1 MKIRGIDLLDAG
13 KRMFHQVREDQL
25 TDRAAVVAY
34 QFLFSVVPLMIFLT
48 ALSAFVSKAIGTEDA
63 VSNVT
68 NWLFN
73 HLPDTTAEAVKQ
85 PIQEIL
91 QNQSGGLLSFGAVL
105 ALWSAKGAVA
115 AMMKGLNIAYDV
127 EDTRSWPRRTAIA
140 IGLTVALG
148 IALIVSSIILVVGFA
163 AGQRVQ
169 NAVGIG
175 DVWSVVWQVARWPLI
190 AVFLLV
196 ALAFLY
202 WAGPNIHLP
211 IRWLSPGAVLSV
223 VGWAIATYGLGIYF
237 KYAGSYAAA
246 YGVLGGVLAFIFWIY
261 VLSLIVLIGGELNA
275 VIRAMGTN
283 GAEAPGAHAS
293 DPSSTEER
301 QQHPVGA

>member
-1 MKIRGIDLLDAG
+1 MKIRGIDLLDVG
-13 KRMFHQVREDQL
+13 KRMFHQFREDDL
-25 TDRAAVVAY
+25 TDRSAVVAY

-48 ALSAFVSKAIGTEDA
+48 ALSAFVSKAFGTEDA

-68 NWLFN
+68 TWLFN
-73 HLPDTTAEAVKQ
+73 HLPDTTAEAIKQ
-85 PIQEIL
+85 PIQTIL
-91 QNQSGGLLSFGAVL
+91 RNQSGGLLSFGAVV

-127 EDTRSWPRRTAIA
+127 EDTRSWLKRTAIS
-140 IGLTVALG
+140 IGLTIALG
-148 IALIVSSIILVVGFA
+148 IALIVSSIILVIGFA

-169 NAVGIG
+169 NALGIG
-175 DVWSVVWQVARWPLI
+175 DVWSIVWRIARWPLI

-202 WAGPNIHLP
+202 WAGPNIQLP
-211 IRWLSPGAVLSV
+211 IKWLSPGAVFSV
-223 VGWAIATYGLGIYF
+223 VGWAIVTYGLGFYF

-283 GAEAPGAHAS
+283 QPEKSDHRAS
-293 DPSSTEER
+293 DTTSSEER

>member
-13 KRMFHQVREDQL
+13 KRMFRQFQEDEL

-48 ALSAFVSKAIGTEDA
+48 ALSAFVSKAFGTEDA
-63 VSNVT
+63 ITNVT

-85 PIQEIL
+85 PIQTIL
-91 QNQSGGLLSFGAVL
+91 RNQSGGLLSFGAVV
-105 ALWSAKGAVA
+105 ALWSAKGGVA

-127 EDTRSWPRRTAIA
+127 EDSRSWPKRTGIA

-148 IALIVSSIILVVGFA
+148 VALIVSSIILVVGFA

-169 NAVGIG
+169 NALGIG
-175 DVWSVVWQVARWPLI
+175 DVWSILWRIVRWPLI

-202 WAGPNIHLP
+202 WAGPNIQLP
-211 IRWLSPGAVLSV
+211 IKWLSPGAVFSV
-223 VGWAIATYGLGIYF
+223 VGWAIVTYGLGFYF

-261 VLSLIVLIGGELNA
+261 LLSLIVLLGGELNA
-275 VIRAMGTN
+275 VVRAMGT
-283 GAEAPGAHAS
+283 GEAKPPGDHVS
-293 DPSSTEER
+293 DTSSTEER